1 MFFKSKAAEAAPGA
15 KRAPARPALGAGGG
29 VRGRARALWRRKR
42 PIVLPPLIVAA
53 LAAVTV
59 NVLTPFYKSE
69 SRILFDG
76 RENIFLRP
84 EAEKAN
90 AEKAAADVEALTSQV
105 QLVLSRDVATEVIL
119 KLKLAELPEF
129 DSVLKGISPL
139 KYALVM
145 AGGSRD
151 PLRMTPAE

>member
-1 MFFKSKAAEAAPGA
+1 MFFKSKAAEGAPRA
-15 KRAPARPALGAGGG
+15 KRAPARPALGADGELDA
-29 VRGRARALWRRKR
+29 RALGRALWRRKR
-42 PIVLPPLIVAA
+42 AIVLPTLIVAV

-90 AEKAAADVEALTSQV
+90 AEKAAADLEALTSQV
-105 QLVLSRDVATEVIL
+105 QLVLSRDVATEVIR
-119 KLKLAELPEF
+119 KLNLAELPEF
-129 DSVLKGISPL
+129 DPVLKGIAFRQL
-139 KYALVM
+139 GEIELADHL
-145 AGGSRD
+145 GCH
-151 PLRMTPAE
+151 